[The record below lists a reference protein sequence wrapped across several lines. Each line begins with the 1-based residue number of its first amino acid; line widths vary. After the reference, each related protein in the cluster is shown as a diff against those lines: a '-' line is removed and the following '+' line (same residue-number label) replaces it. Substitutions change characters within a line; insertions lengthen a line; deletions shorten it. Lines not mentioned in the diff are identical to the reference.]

1 MEYIISL
8 NENFQSLL
16 LTFNRSLYEFIII
29 RFSCSKACLIFHQI
43 FQQRLRRIPRERYQV
58 TITNLS
64 YLFTLLFSFSN
75 FPRLGTIC
83 WPRVRVQNRKHAIGR
98 GKKERRGGGK
108 WTQRLFPLAN
118 ISAPSPRVLLN
129 PRVFIRMIIIATP
142 LGTFS
147 RIIAVLAADDK

>member
-29 RFSCSKACLIFHQI
+29 RFSCSKTCLIFHQI
-43 FQQRLRRIPRERYQV
+43 LRQRLRRIPRERYQV

-75 FPRLGTIC
+75 FPRLRTIC

-98 GKKERRGGGK
+98 GKKERGEGM
-108 WTQRLFPLAN
+108 QRLFPLAN
-118 ISAPSPRVLLN
+118 ISSPRVLLN

>member
-43 FQQRLRRIPRERYQV
+43 LRQRLRRIPRERYQV
-58 TITNLS
+58 TIQNLS

-75 FPRLGTIC
+75 FPRLRTIC

-98 GKKERRGGGK
+98 GKKERGGGVDAA
-108 WTQRLFPLAN
+108 FV
-118 ISAPSPRVLLN
+118 SAREHFRPSPRVLLN
-129 PRVFIRMIIIATP
+129 PRVFIRMIIIIATP

>member
-29 RFSCSKACLIFHQI
+29 RFSYSKTCLIFHQI
-43 FQQRLRRIPRERYQV
+43 LQQRLRRIPRERYQV

-75 FPRLGTIC
+75 FPRLRTIC

-98 GKKERRGGGK
+98 EKKERGEK

-118 ISAPSPRVLLN
+118 ISAPPPASCLIPGYL
-129 PRVFIRMIIIATP
+129 FA
-142 LGTFS
+142 
-147 RIIAVLAADDK
+147 

>member
-29 RFSCSKACLIFHQI
+29 RFSCSKTCLIFHQI
-43 FQQRLRRIPRERYQV
+43 LRQRLRRIPRERYQV

-75 FPRLGTIC
+75 FPRLRTIC

-98 GKKERRGGGK
+98 EKKERRRGK

-118 ISAPSPRVLLN
+118 ISAPPPASCLIPGYL
-129 PRVFIRMIIIATP
+129 FA
-142 LGTFS
+142 
-147 RIIAVLAADDK
+147 

>member
-43 FQQRLRRIPRERYQV
+43 LQQRLRRIPRERYQV

-75 FPRLGTIC
+75 FPRLRTIC

-98 GKKERRGGGK
+98 GKKERGEGEVDAE
-108 WTQRLFPLAN
+108 FV
-118 ISAPSPRVLLN
+118 SAREHFRPSPRVLLN
-129 PRVFIRMIIIATP
+129 PRVFIRMIIIATA